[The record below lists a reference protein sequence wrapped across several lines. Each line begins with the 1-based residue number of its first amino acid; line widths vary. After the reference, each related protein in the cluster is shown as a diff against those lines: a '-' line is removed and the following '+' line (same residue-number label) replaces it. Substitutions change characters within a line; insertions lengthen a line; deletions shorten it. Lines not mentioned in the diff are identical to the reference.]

1 MHSWHQYYCVASWL
15 PCKTSQLAKLLST
28 GLLFHSLSKAKAECH
43 LGWHSR
49 AINSGDNL
57 TPAKLHETQPWV
69 HPRIGLMAISGA
81 VPISILWHSA
91 MSIVSSILRRIQRR
105 VPRNLTKAKP
115 SPKVIARKYRPCS
128 QGTAYALSSEPLLAA
143 LQRNRAEEVPEEGT
157 IVSTLFWTTGA
168 RKQPMLSCNS
178 SKFPRILRE
187 EKYIIKGSTFT
198 IAAT

>member
-43 LGWHSR
+43 LGWYSR
-49 AINSGDNL
+49 AINFHLEVFSPLQNF
-57 TPAKLHETQPWV
+57 TKVKLS
-69 HPRIGLMAISGA
+69 L
-81 VPISILWHSA
+81 
-91 MSIVSSILRRIQRR
+91 
-105 VPRNLTKAKP
+105 
-115 SPKVIARKYRPCS
+115 KVIARKYRPCS

-157 IVSTLFWTTGA
+157 IASTLFWTTGA

-178 SKFPRILRE
+178 SKFPRILRA
-187 EKYIIKGSTFT
+187 EKDIIKGSTFT
-198 IAAT
+198 IAAS